1 MFQLV
6 YWNNTDAAKGDPE
19 IILDDQFFEFLF
31 VYDK

>member
-6 YWNNTDAAKGDPE
+6 YWNNTDAAKGDPK

>member
-19 IILDDQFFEFLF
+19 IILDDQFFWIF
-31 VYDK
+31 VCLW